1 MIKKILILLFFLQVS
16 LLATSNYYQ
25 HRVSQFELLSTQTD
39 KKIVMLG
46 DSITDRGL
54 WNELTKRDDIINRG
68 ISGDTTIGLLAR
80 LDNLN
85 NGLQQAFI
93 MIGTNDLLKGR
104 SVEYVFK
111 NYKKII
117 MVLKQKGITPLI
129 QSTLYVG
136 TLAPAI
142 YNQRITKLDALLKD
156 YTDQNKIKY
165 IDLNKIFAPDKVL
178 LEKYSQDGLH
188 LNGEGYREW
197 TKVIAKYMQ

>member
-1 MIKKILILLFFLQVS
+1 MKKILTLLFFLQVS

-39 KKIVMLG
+39 KKVVMLG

-54 WNELTKRDDIINRG
+54 WNELTQRDDIINRG

-142 YNQRITKLDALLKD
+142 YNQRITELDALLKD